1 MAILTGEKIKQE
13 IDLGHIRIG
22 NFDERNIQPNSYD
35 LTLDNELKYYLL
47 DDHVFRSSN
56 GEEVNYLSTTC
67 NNHTASTE
75 IGRSLILTPNALY
88 LVQTRESVY
97 SDRFVPE
104 ISGVSSLARLGIQI
118 HQTAGYA
125 NLGHE
130 FKWVLEVH
138 VIHPVEIH
146 AGMKIAQM
154 YFHTVCGENSMQYHG
169 KYENAQLSSEVSEF
183 KAD

>member
-1 MAILTGEKIKQE
+1 MAILTGTKIKKE
-13 IDLGHIRIG
+13 IEFGHIRIG
-22 NFDERNIQPNSYD
+22 NFDEKHLQPNSYD
-35 LTLDNELKYYLL
+35 LTLDNEIKYYLL
-47 DDHVFRSSN
+47 DDRAIYYPY
-56 GEEVNYLSTTC
+56 GEELYYLSTTH

-75 IGRSLILTPNALY
+75 IGKSFILIPNKLY

-104 ISGVSSLARLGIQI
+104 ISGVSSLARLGMQV

-130 FKWVLEVH
+130 FKWVLEIH
-138 VIHPVEIH
+138 VIHPIEIH

-154 YFHTVCGENSMQYHG
+154 YFHTTYGENSMQYHG
-169 KYENAQLSSEVSEF
+169 KYENDQLSSEVSEF